1 MPSSVAG
8 LSLHPT
14 TSGGRKVLF
23 WPQFPKSAATL
34 EFASTM
40 QGSPRGDFALAW
52 EFIDL
57 PEDSDKYDSAL
68 VSIRIRLMIPPGGE
82 GALRLPLYFQKKG
95 SASIRRAQFFPDVGG
110 ARLSA
115 SVECAKRRER
125 RMGFPFS
132 WEYDKDKKQW
142 YKLESSKAIGTPCRS
157 FLFHPK
163 LSIQWE
169 QEEHT
174 PINNIEGSSSK
185 DHPLGPGL
193 YQVIISGWQLE
204 KEAESEDRIGAFSHY
219 FQMDDVGP
227 YCSDPDTFEWDID
240 DATHII

>member
-1 MPSSVAG
+1 
-8 LSLHPT
+8 
-14 TSGGRKVLF
+14 
-23 WPQFPKSAATL
+23 
-34 EFASTM
+34 
-40 QGSPRGDFALAW
+40 
-52 EFIDL
+52 
-57 PEDSDKYDSAL
+57 
-68 VSIRIRLMIPPGGE
+68 VSIRIRLMIPPEGE
-82 GALRLPLYFQKKG
+82 GALRLPLYLQKKV
-95 SASIRRAQFFPDVGG
+95 SASIQRAQFFPDVAG

-132 WEYDKDKKQW
+132 WEYDKEKKQW

-169 QEEHT
+169 QEEY
-174 PINNIEGSSSK
+174 IEGSSE
-185 DHPLGPGL
+185 DCQLGPGL

-204 KEAESEDRIGAFSHY
+204 KEAESEDRIGQFSQY